1 MEKEKY
7 YIDGVEVSAERSKE
21 FMQVVV
27 NLLGAGRVDEAIE
40 LNRRFEIIPKPKIKP
55 FNF

>member
-1 MEKEKY
+1 MEKERY
-7 YIDGVEVSAERSKE
+7 FIDGVEVSAERSKE

-40 LNRRFEIIPKPKIKP
+40 LSRRFEIVPKPKIGP

>member
-1 MEKEKY
+1 MEKERY

-27 NLLGAGRVDEAIE
+27 NLLGAGRVDETIE
-40 LNRRFEIIPKPKIKP
+40 LNRRFEIVPKPKIGP

>member
-7 YIDGVEVSAERSKE
+7 YIDGVEVSADRSKE

-40 LNRRFEIIPKPKIKP
+40 LNRRFEIVPKPKIGP

>member
-1 MEKEKY
+1 MEKERY

-27 NLLGAGRVDEAIE
+27 NLLGAGRVDEALE
-40 LNRRFEIIPKPKIKP
+40 LNRRFEIVPKPEIKP

>member
-7 YIDGVEVSAERSKE
+7 FIDGVEVSKERSRE

-27 NLLGAGRVDEAIE
+27 DLLGAGKVDEALE
-40 LNRRFEIIPKPKIKP
+40 LNRRFEIVPKPKIGP